1 MDDLI
6 KAKLGQL
13 AASAQLTKV
22 KADQGKHWE
31 GELKQELNRISNLAR
46 EIVQSL

>member
-6 KAKLGQL
+6 KAKLAEL
-13 AASAQLTKV
+13 AAIAQVAKV
-22 KADQGKHWE
+22 KAEQGRHWE

-46 EIVQSL
+46 EIVQLL